1 MSAAS
6 GNLDTLMGPENAA
19 SEQADDAPGSLA
31 SAGGHR
37 GGSAAP
43 AEEPERSRTVGP
55 TVPKSLLNATSY
67 LSKPDAAKLAEA
79 YAFAE
84 EHHRG
89 MLRRS
94 GEPFINHP
102 VAVTE
107 ILAEMN
113 LDISA
118 LMAGLLHD
126 TVEDTSATFEAIEER
141 FGETVSRIVE
151 GETKISKLAVR
162 VYENEQAE
170 NLRQMLLAM
179 TSDVRIILVK
189 LADRLHNM
197 RTLRFM
203 PPHKQLSI
211 SEETIEIFAPLAN
224 RLGINHIKNELEDIA
239 FRYLE
244 PERYL
249 QLQRQVRM
257 RQSEREAYVKKSIK
271 LLEERLRQEGLKFE
285 LSGRSKHLYSI
296 HRKMLRDHRNL
307 DQIFDLMAIRA
318 VLDPGEGDQALPNE
332 EAEKAVCYRALG
344 IVHSLWTPIPGRF
357 KDYVAVPKPNGYQSL
372 HTTVIGLLGQPIEV
386 QIRTRHMHEVAEF
399 GVAAHWAYKE
409 GVEETAEIQ
418 KRLDWMKQLLE
429 VDTSSEDADAFVDA
443 VKTDLLSERVLVFT
457 PAGDVVNLPRGSTP
471 IDFAYHVHTEI
482 GHRCIGARV
491 NGEIVPLNHELATGD
506 RVEVLTNRSSQY
518 GPSQDWLNIVVT
530 RGAKQKIK
538 HYFRAQARTMQ
549 LDSGRRSLE
558 RALRRRSLPVAK
570 LTSRAKLEEVA
581 KQLINAEGVDELL
594 LAIDAS
600 RVSAKAV
607 VEALVPDLVKERRPS
622 PAAEA
627 PKKSVSGVYVDGLDA
642 PANLARCCSPV
653 RGDDVIGYITRGRGI
668 SVHRVDCPNV
678 KHLMLTEQDRFVQVT
693 WDAPAGEV
701 FAVDF
706 EVLGIDRPGLLK
718 DVLDVISGMNKS
730 ASRVAADVQG
740 AMRARIMFRVDVKD
754 QAEIEFIKES
764 VGRIADVTRVYRSRP
779 GLKA

>member
-1 MSAAS
+1 M
-6 GNLDTLMGPENAA
+6 
-19 SEQADDAPGSLA
+19 
-31 SAGGHR
+31 
-37 GGSAAP
+37 
-43 AEEPERSRTVGP
+43 P
-55 TVPKSLLNATSY
+55 TAVPQSLLKATSY
-67 LSKPDAAKLAEA
+67 LAPADAAKLAEA
-79 YAFAE
+79 YEFAE
-84 EHHRG
+84 EMHRG
-89 MLRRS
+89 MVRRS
-94 GEPFINHP
+94 GEPFIIHP

-107 ILAEMN
+107 ILAEMR
-113 LDISA
+113 LDGAA

-126 TVEDTSATFEAIEER
+126 TVEDTPATFEQVEAK
-141 FGETVSRIVE
+141 FGETVRRIVE

-179 TSDVRIILVK
+179 TTDVRIILVK

-211 SEETIEIFAPLAN
+211 SEETLEIFAPLAH

-271 LLEERLRQEGLKFE
+271 LLEGRLVHEGLTFE

-296 HRKMLRDHRNL
+296 HRKMQRDHRNL

-318 VLDPGEGDQALPNE
+318 ILDPEPTTNGMAGDD
-332 EAEKAVCYRALG
+332 AEKAVCYRALG

-386 QIRTRHMHEVAEF
+386 QIRTRRMHEVAEF

-409 GVEETAEIQ
+409 GVTDVEEVQ
-418 KRLDWMKQLLE
+418 RRLDWMKQLLD
-429 VDTSSEDADAFVDA
+429 VDTSSEDAGAFLDA
-443 VKTDLLSERVLVFT
+443 VKTDIFSERVLVFT

-471 IDFAYHVHTEI
+471 IDFAYHVHTEV

-518 GPSQDWLNIVVT
+518 GPSADWLNIVVT

-538 HYFRAQARTMQ
+538 HYFRAQARQMQ
-549 LDSGRRSLE
+549 LESGKRSLE

-570 LTSRAKLEEVA
+570 LMSRAKLEEVA
-581 KQLINAEGVDELL
+581 KKLLNVDNTEELL
-594 LAIDAS
+594 LALES
-600 RVSAKAV
+600 GRLSAKHV

-622 PAAEA
+622 PVTEA
-627 PKKSVSGVYVDGLDA
+627 PRKSVSGVYVDGLDA

-678 KHLMLTEQDRFVQVT
+678 KHLMLTDHDRFVQVM

-706 EVLGIDRPGLLK
+706 EVIGMDRPGLLK

-730 ASRVAADVQG
+730 ANRVAADVQG

-754 QAEIEFIKES
+754 QAEIEFIKEG
-764 VGRIADVTRVYRSRP
+764 VARIADVTRVYRSKP

>member
-1 MSAAS
+1 M
-6 GNLDTLMGPENAA
+6 
-19 SEQADDAPGSLA
+19 
-31 SAGGHR
+31 
-37 GGSAAP
+37 
-43 AEEPERSRTVGP
+43 P
-55 TVPKSLLNATSY
+55 TAVPQSLLKATSY
-67 LSKPDAAKLAEA
+67 LAPADAAKLAEA
-79 YAFAE
+79 YEFAE
-84 EHHRG
+84 EMHRG
-89 MLRRS
+89 MVRRS
-94 GEPFINHP
+94 GEPFIIHP

-107 ILAEMN
+107 ILAEMH
-113 LDISA
+113 LDCAA

-126 TVEDTSATFEAIEER
+126 TVEDTPATFEQVEAK
-141 FGETVSRIVE
+141 FGETVRRIVE

-179 TSDVRIILVK
+179 TTDVRIILVK

-211 SEETIEIFAPLAN
+211 SEETLEIFAPLAH

-271 LLEERLRQEGLKFE
+271 LLEGRLVHEGLTFE

-296 HRKMLRDHRNL
+296 HRKMQRDHRNL

-318 VLDPGEGDQALPNE
+318 ILDPEPTTNGMAGDD
-332 EAEKAVCYRALG
+332 AEKAVCYRALG

-386 QIRTRHMHEVAEF
+386 QIRTRRMHEVAEF

-409 GVEETAEIQ
+409 GVTDVEEVQ
-418 KRLDWMKQLLE
+418 RRLDWMKQLLD
-429 VDTSSEDADAFVDA
+429 VDTSSEDAGAFLDA
-443 VKTDLLSERVLVFT
+443 VKTDIFSERVLVFT

-471 IDFAYHVHTEI
+471 IDFAYHVHTEV

-518 GPSQDWLNIVVT
+518 GPSADWLNIVVT

-538 HYFRAQARTMQ
+538 HYFRAQARQMQ
-549 LDSGRRSLE
+549 LESGKRSLE

-570 LTSRAKLEEVA
+570 LMSRAKLEEVA
-581 KQLINAEGVDELL
+581 KKLLNVDNTEELL
-594 LAIDAS
+594 LALES
-600 RVSAKAV
+600 GRLSAKHV

-622 PAAEA
+622 PSSEA
-627 PKKSVSGVYVDGLDA
+627 PRRSVSGVYVDGLDA

-678 KHLMLTEQDRFVQVT
+678 KHLMLTDHDRFVQVM

-706 EVLGIDRPGLLK
+706 EVIGMDRPGLLK

-730 ASRVAADVQG
+730 ANRVAADVQG

-754 QAEIEFIKES
+754 QAEIEFIKEG
-764 VGRIADVTRVYRSRP
+764 VARIADVTRVYRSKP

>member
-1 MSAAS
+1 MAAS
-6 GNLDTLMGPENAA
+6 VP
-19 SEQADDAPGSLA
+19 AP
-31 SAGGHR
+31 
-37 GGSAAP
+37 
-43 AEEPERSRTVGP
+43 
-55 TVPKSLLNATSY
+55 VPKSLLAATSY
-67 LSKPDAAKLAEA
+67 LAPPDAAKLAEA

-84 EHHRG
+84 EMHRG

-94 GEPFINHP
+94 GEPFITHP

-107 ILAEMN
+107 ILAEMK
-113 LDISA
+113 LDGSA
-118 LMAGLLHD
+118 LIAGLLHD
-126 TVEDTSATFEAIEER
+126 TVEDTPATFEQVEER
-141 FGETVSRIVE
+141 FGEVVRRIVE

-211 SEETIEIFAPLAN
+211 SEETLEIFAPLAH

-271 LLEERLRQEGLKFE
+271 LLEGRLTQEGLTFE

-318 VLDPGEGDQALPNE
+318 ILDPEPNGHGLAQE
-332 EAEKAVCYRALG
+332 DNEKAVCYRALG

-372 HTTVIGLLGQPIEV
+372 HTTVIGLQGQPIEV
-386 QIRTRHMHEVAEF
+386 QIRTRRMHEVAEF

-409 GVEETAEIQ
+409 GMTDKAEVQ
-418 KRLDWMKQLLE
+418 RRLDWMKQLLE
-429 VDTSSEDADAFVDA
+429 VDTSSEDAGAFMDA
-443 VKTDLLSERVLVFT
+443 VKTDIFSERVLVFT

-471 IDFAYHVHTEI
+471 IDFAYHVHTEV

-491 NGEIVPLNHELATGD
+491 NGEIVPLNHELTTGD

-518 GPSQDWLNIVVT
+518 GPSADWLNIVVT

-538 HYFRAQARTMQ
+538 HYFRAQARQMQ
-549 LDSGRRSLE
+549 LEGGKRALE

-570 LTSRAKLEEVA
+570 LTTRAKLEEVA
-581 KQLINAEGVDELL
+581 KQLVNVENVEELL
-594 LAIDAS
+594 LAIDAG
-600 RVSAKAV
+600 RVAPKRV
-607 VEALVPDLVKERRPS
+607 VEALVPDLVQERKPS
-622 PAAEA
+622 PVAEV

-653 RGDDVIGYITRGRGI
+653 RGDDVVGYITRGRGI
-668 SVHRVDCPNV
+668 TVHRVDCPNV
-678 KHLMLTEQDRFVQVT
+678 KHLMLSEHDRFVQVM
-693 WDAPAGEV
+693 WDAPSGEV
-701 FAVDF
+701 FPVDF
-706 EVLGIDRPGLLK
+706 EVIAIDRPGLLK

-730 ASRVAADVQG
+730 ASRVAADVQS

-779 GLKA
+779 GIKA

>member
-1 MSAAS
+1 
-6 GNLDTLMGPENAA
+6 MGPENAA